1 MALRLHDKYALI
13 TGAGRGLGLEM
24 AIAMG
29 EAGLAGIT
37 ITAAPGSDETSTQID
52 NELQEAVT
60 IIEKTGTKVNAI
72 VSDVGRSDDCKNAVD
87 SHMQSFPSLD
97 ILINNAGKAG
107 RYAHRGETDNDIS
120 GHDPAGMAEIIETN
134 LCGPYFMLHHSLPH
148 MRKLTKARVI
158 NISKRTESMHRKAWS
173 PYGPTKAALEAAT
186 IAWAE
191 SLSET
196 GVTVNTLSP
205 GGAVNTKFGTGKIS
219 GHGIDPRTIR
229 PMTVW
234 LASDASDGFNG
245 CRFVADRWDPALS
258 SLDAALGCQESQ
270 IFPRPERDTPLKR
283 AWMDDLG

>member
-1 MALRLHDKYALI
+1 MLRNKYAFI
-13 TGAGRGLGLEM
+13 TGACRGLGLEM

-29 EAGLAGIT
+29 EAGLTGIT

-52 NELQEAVT
+52 NELQEAVS

-87 SHMQSFPSLD
+87 SHMKSFPSLD

-120 GHDPAGMAEIIETN
+120 GHDPAGIAEIIETN
-134 LCGPYFMLHHSLPH
+134 LCGPYFMLHHALPY

-229 PMTVW
+229 PLTVW
-234 LASDASDGFNG
+234 LASDASEDFNG
-245 CRFVADRWDPALS
+245 CRFVADRWDSTLS
-258 SLDAALGCQESQ
+258 VREAALGCQEPQ

-283 AWMDDLG
+283 AWMDDLS

>member
-1 MALRLHDKYALI
+1 MTLSLHNKYALI

-29 EAGLAGIT
+29 EAGLNGVT
-37 ITAAPGSDETSTQID
+37 ITAAPGSDETSIEIE
-52 NELQEAVT
+52 NELRAAISV
-60 IIEKTGTKVNAI
+60 IEETGITVNA
-72 VSDVGRSDDCKNAVD
+72 VFSDVGRADDCKQAID
-87 SHMQSFPSLD
+87 SHMKAFPSLD

-107 RYAHRGETDNDIS
+107 RYAHKGETDKDIS

-134 LCGPYFMLHHSLPH
+134 LCGPYFMLHHALPH
-148 MRKLTKARVI
+148 MRKLTRARVI
-158 NISKRTESMHRKAWS
+158 NISKRTESMHRKAWT

-205 GGAVNTKFGTGKIS
+205 GGAVNTKFGTGEIS
-219 GHGIDPRTIR
+219 GNGIDPRTIR

-234 LASDASDGFNG
+234 LASDASDEFNG
-245 CRFVADRWDPALS
+245 CRFVADRWDSALP
-258 SLDAALGCQESQ
+258 DIEAALGCQESQ
-270 IFPRPERDTPLKR
+270 IFPRPERNTPLKK
-283 AWMDDLG
+283 AWI

>member
-1 MALRLHDKYALI
+1 MTLHLHNRNALI
-13 TGAGRGLGLEM
+13 TGASRGLGLEM

-37 ITAAPGSDETSTQID
+37 ITAAPGSDETSTHIE
-52 NELQEAVT
+52 NELQAAISV
-60 IIEKTGTKVNAI
+60 IEKTGMKVNA
-72 VSDVGRSDDCKNAVD
+72 VFSDVGRSDDCKQAID
-87 SHMQSFPSLD
+87 SHVNVFPSLD

-107 RYAHRGETDNDIS
+107 RYAHKGETDNDIS
-120 GHDPAGMAEIIETN
+120 GHDPTGIAEIIETN
-134 LCGPYFMLHHSLPH
+134 LCGPYLMLHHALPH
-148 MRKLTKARVI
+148 MKKLTRARVI
-158 NISKRTESMHRKAWS
+158 NISKRTESMHRKAWT

-191 SLSET
+191 SLSGT

-219 GHGIDPRTIR
+219 GHGIDPGTIR

-245 CRFVADRWDPALS
+245 CRFVADRWDPALPN
-258 SLDAALGCQESQ
+258 LEAALGCQESQ
-270 IFPRPERDTPLKR
+270 IFPRPERDTPLKK
-283 AWMDDLG
+283 AWI

>member
-1 MALRLHDKYALI
+1 MTLSLHNRYALI

-29 EAGLAGIT
+29 EAGLTGIT
-37 ITAAPGSDETSTQID
+37 ITAAPGSDETSTQI
-52 NELQEAVT
+52 NKELQAAISV
-60 IIEKTGTKVNAI
+60 IEKTGTTVNAI
-72 VSDVGRSDDCKNAVD
+72 FSDVGRSDDCRNAVD
-87 SHMQSFPSLD
+87 SHMKSFPSLD

-107 RYAHRGETDNDIS
+107 RYAHHGEADNDIS

-134 LCGPYFMLHHSLPH
+134 LCGPYFMLHHALPH
-148 MRKLTKARVI
+148 MRKLTRARVI
-158 NISKRTESMHRKAWS
+158 NISKRTESMHRKAWT

-196 GVTVNTLSP
+196 GMTVNTLSP

-219 GHGIDPRTIR
+219 GHGIDPSTIR

-245 CRFVADRWDPALS
+245 CRFVADRWDSTLCDKEAALS
-258 SLDAALGCQESQ
+258 CQEPQ
-270 IFPRPERDTPLKR
+270 IFPRPQRDTSLKR
-283 AWMDDLG
+283 AWMEDKS

>member
-1 MALRLHDKYALI
+1 MTLHLHNRNALI
-13 TGAGRGLGLEM
+13 TGASRGLGLEM
-24 AIAMG
+24 AIAMA

-37 ITAAPGSDETSTQID
+37 ITAAPGSDETSTQIE
-52 NELQEAVT
+52 NELQSA
-60 IIEKTGTKVNAI
+60 IAAIEKTGTKVNA
-72 VSDVGRSDDCKNAVD
+72 VFSDVGLSDDCKQAIDGHINTFA
-87 SHMQSFPSLD
+87 SLD

-107 RYAHRGETDNDIS
+107 RYAHKGETDCDIS
-120 GHDPAGMAEIIETN
+120 GHDPAGIAEIIETN
-134 LCGPYFMLHHSLPH
+134 LCGPYFMLRHALPH
-148 MRKLTKARVI
+148 MKKLTRARVI
-158 NISKRTESMHRKAWS
+158 NISKRTESMHRKAWT

-219 GHGIDPRTIR
+219 GQGIDPSTIR

-245 CRFVADRWDPALS
+245 CRFVADRWDAELP
-258 SLDAALGCQESQ
+258 SLEAALGCQESQ
-270 IFPRPERDTPLKR
+270 IFPRPERDTPLTK
-283 AWMDDLG
+283 AWM

>member
-1 MALRLHDKYALI
+1 MMLHLHNRNALI
-13 TGAGRGLGLEM
+13 TGASRGLGLEM

-37 ITAAPGSDETSTQID
+37 ITAAPGSDETSTQIE
-52 NELQEAVT
+52 NELQAAISV
-60 IIEKTGTKVNAI
+60 IEKTGTKVNA
-72 VSDVGRSDDCKNAVD
+72 VFSDVGRSEDCKHAID
-87 SHMQSFPSLD
+87 SHVNVFPSLD

-107 RYAHRGETDNDIS
+107 RYAHKGETDNDIS
-120 GHDPAGMAEIIETN
+120 GHDPTGIAEIIETN
-134 LCGPYFMLHHSLPH
+134 LCGPYLMLHHALPH
-148 MRKLTKARVI
+148 MKKLARARVI
-158 NISKRTESMHRKAWS
+158 NISKRIESMHRKAWT

-196 GVTVNTLSP
+196 GVTVNSLSP

-219 GHGIDPRTIR
+219 GHGIDPGTIR

-245 CRFVADRWDPALS
+245 CRFVADRWNPALPN
-258 SLDAALGCQESQ
+258 LEAALGCQEGQ
-270 IFPRPERDTPLKR
+270 IFPRPERDTPLKK
-283 AWMDDLG
+283 AWI

>member
-1 MALRLHDKYALI
+1 MLENKYAFI
-13 TGAGRGLGLEM
+13 TGASRGLGLEM

-29 EAGLAGIT
+29 EARLAGIT
-37 ITAAPGSDETSTQID
+37 ITAAPGSDETSAQIET
-52 NELQEAVT
+52 ELQAA
-60 IIEKTGTKVNAI
+60 IAAIEKTGTKVNA
-72 VSDVGRSDDCKNAVD
+72 VFSDVGRSDDCKQAID
-87 SHMQSFPSLD
+87 SHMDAFPSLD

-107 RYAHRGETDNDIS
+107 RYAHHGETDKDIS

-134 LCGPYFMLHHSLPH
+134 LCGPYFMLHHALPH
-148 MRKLTKARVI
+148 MRKLTRGRVI
-158 NISKRTESMHRKAWS
+158 NISKRTESMHRKAWT

-205 GGAVNTKFGTGKIS
+205 GGAVNTKFGTGEIS

-245 CRFVADRWDPALS
+245 CRFVADRWDSALPDI
-258 SLDAALGCQESQ
+258 DAALECQESQ
-270 IFPRPERDTPLKR
+270 IFPRPERNTPLKK
-283 AWMDDLG
+283 AWI